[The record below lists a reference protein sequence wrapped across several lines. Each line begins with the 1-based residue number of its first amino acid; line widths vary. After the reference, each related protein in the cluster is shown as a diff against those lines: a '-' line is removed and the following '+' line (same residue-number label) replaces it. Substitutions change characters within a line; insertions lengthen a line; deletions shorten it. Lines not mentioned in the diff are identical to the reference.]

1 MSDPLSPPAPPP
13 AGEEPSLLKQM
24 WRLLPLPWSRIC
36 QPPGLPGRDTLRHLR
51 KLPFVLEVSHQA
63 LGAQLADHLLPR
75 PPWLAE
81 DKGPSTS
88 WTRGQGCGEGSQ
100 MSCLQSAGAPGKEG
114 RSPRGPQSV
123 RRGLSWLPV
132 YPAGLIKD
140 VLTGPG
146 DVTTAASER
155 KQQEK
160 VLALPLVPFIRSNSN
175 KPASQQLP
183 VLRAQGSPSSVARQ
197 RAEGSQESSRPG
209 RPSTCP
215 SLGMG
220 PSSLCCSCRHSPLSP
235 DVCSRPLSEQAVAS
249 GHSVTLNYGGGGG
262 RGLNS

>member
-24 WRLLPLPWSRIC
+24 WPLLPLPWSRIC
-36 QPPGLPGRDTLRHLR
+36 QPPGLPGLDKLRHLR

-114 RSPRGPQSV
+114 RSPRGPQSGQEGSLLAASLPGASDQ
-123 RRGLSWLPV
+123 RRADGAWRRDHGCLRAEAAGKGAGSPTRAFYTQQLKQASQPATACAESTGLPV
-132 YPAGLIKD
+132 LGGKTESRGISG
-140 VLTGPG
+140 VLEARPPQYLSLPG
-146 DVTTAASER
+146 NGS
-155 KQQEK
+155 
-160 VLALPLVPFIRSNSN
+160 
-175 KPASQQLP
+175 QLP
-183 VLRAQGSPSSVARQ
+183 VLQLQAQPT
-197 RAEGSQESSRPG
+197 ESRRLQP
-209 RPSTCP
+209 PT
-215 SLGMG
+215 
-220 PSSLCCSCRHSPLSP
+220 
-235 DVCSRPLSEQAVAS
+235 Q
-249 GHSVTLNYGGGGG
+249 
-262 RGLNS
+262 